1 MSYYP
6 VMKKNEIMSFAAMW
20 KDLEMVLLGEVKSE
34 RETQI
39 YAITSMRSLKHDANE
54 PFIKQNQTLK
64 HREN

>member
-6 VMKKNEIMSFAAMW
+6 VMKKNEILSFAATW

-39 YAITSMRSLKHDANE
+39 YAITSMWSLKSMMHTKTIHKTESDS
-54 PFIKQNQTLK
+54 QT
-64 HREN
+64 

>member
-1 MSYYP
+1 MEYYSAT
-6 VMKKNEIMSFAAMW
+6 KKNEIMSFAAMW
-20 KDLEMVLLGEVKSE
+20 KALEMVLLGEVKSE

-64 HREN
+64 QREN